1 MESQGSFNI
10 DLANP
15 ASISEKLPEAEAM
28 LKRLQEQYSQKR
40 EELVHWQNLVTW
52 LQALERAA
60 SGEAVAAAAQDQHL
74 TELQALVVGVV
85 NREVRR
91 IRAKDVTDILHSEGH
106 DISGDTVSN
115 TLWYVAEKITPKPI
129 QRAGRGFYA
138 PLAYKGDETTAG
150 EAAASLLAGAGLG
163 VIAAGAAHGLLKAGG
178 GG

>member
-1 MESQGSFNI
+1 MESQDSFNI

-15 ASISEKLPEAEAM
+15 ASISEKLPEAEAI
-28 LKRLQEQYSQKR
+28 LEKVQEQFSQKR

-60 SGEAVAAAAQDQHL
+60 SGGDAVATTAQGQHL
-74 TELQALVVGVV
+74 TQLQALVVGVV
-85 NREVRR
+85 NREVRK
-91 IRAKDVTDILHSEGH
+91 IRAKDVTDTLRSEGH

-138 PLAYKGDETTAG
+138 PLAYKGDETTTG

-163 VIAAGAAHGLLKAGG
+163 AIAAGALFKAGG